1 MAGSS
6 DIPLLGRSA
15 ELGRVLD
22 ALHRAADG
30 AGGTLL
36 LAGEPGIG
44 KTRLATEALT
54 LARRRGFLTLEC
66 AAYPLQADLAYA
78 PVLEAF
84 GPYLGGLAA
93 GRVAELVRGL
103 PDLGRLFAGLHL
115 PPPEPLGDAA
125 IERTRL
131 FEAVSRLVERVATEG
146 PLVLL
151 VDDLHWV
158 DASSMELLH
167 YVARSLGTRRVLLIG
182 AYRLDEARTHP
193 GLRTMVRS
201 LQRLGLAEE
210 LLVDGL
216 GPEPVAALAR
226 ALLGGEPPAELLVA
240 LHDRAAG
247 TPLFVTAL
255 LRGLR
260 DTGAL
265 FRSGGAWTLGD
276 GSTTAVPRVMRDL
289 VLARLERLGPA
300 ERALLELIVV
310 AGDVACPAVLG
321 RVGGQQSDELDAAL
335 RRLGESGFSSR
346 SPDRPTSPTAPRIP
360 WWPRSPTPSCQP
372 CGDAGCTRGSRR
384 QWSRSARRMC
394 SGSPTT
400 TGARPARPIR
410 DAPSTSWS
418 PRADGPRRCTPM
430 PRLPNISRPP
440 WRSPVSI
447 DRPWSGSCSSVSGT
461 HARGRAGS
469 MRRWPPGPRPPAGGN
484 GPATVLPPPACAV
497 CSRWPSGTG
506 DGSTRPRRNS
516 PPDWPPSREPGR
528 TRR

>member
-1 MAGSS
+1 MAGPS

-15 ELGRVLD
+15 ELGRVLE
-22 ALHRAADG
+22 ALQRAADG

-44 KTRLATEALT
+44 KTRLAMEALT

-78 PVLEAF
+78 PVLEAL
-84 GPYLGGLAA
+84 GPYLGGLAPGKLA
-93 GRVAELVRGL
+93 TLVRGL
-103 PDLGRLFAGLHL
+103 PDLGRLFAGVQL

-131 FEAVSRLVERVATEG
+131 FEAVSRLVERMAADQPV
-146 PLVLL
+146 VLL

-193 GLRTMVRS
+193 GLRTMMRS
-201 LQRLGLAEE
+201 LQRLGLADE

-216 GPEPVAALAR
+216 GSEPVAALAR
-226 ALLGGEPPAELLVA
+226 ILLGGEPPAELLVA

-255 LRGLR
+255 IRGLR

-265 FRSGGAWTLGD
+265 FRSGGAWILGD
-276 GSTTAVPRVMRDL
+276 GSMTAVPRVMRDL
-289 VLARLERLGPA
+289 VLARLERLEPA
-300 ERALLELIVV
+300 DRALLELTVV
-310 AGDVACPAVLG
+310 AGDIACPAVLG

-335 RRLGESGFSSR
+335 RRLGESGLLVEEPGQSDIAYR
-346 SPDRPTSPTAPRIP
+346 TSIP
-360 WWPRSPTPSCQP
+360 CSPRSPTASCRRSA
-372 CGDAGCTRGSRR
+372 GAGCTRGSRR
-384 QWSRSARRMC
+384 PWRHSTRRMC

-400 TGARPARPIR
+400 TWARPARPILG
-410 DAPSTSWS
+410 ALSMSWWRL
-418 PRADGPRRCTPM
+418 PGGPRRCTPM
-430 PRLPNISRPP
+430 PRLPNSSRPP
-440 WRSPVSI
+440 WRL
-447 DRPWSGSCSSVSGT
+447 
-461 HARGRAGS
+461 
-469 MRRWPPGPRPPAGGN
+469 PA
-484 GPATVLPPPACAV
+484 
-497 CSRWPSGTG
+497 
-506 DGSTRPRRNS
+506 
-516 PPDWPPSREPGR
+516 
-528 TRR
+528 